1 MNPLD
6 RIPPAELGR
15 RLKAAR
21 LMAGITEA
29 KAAAAIG
36 ADESTLTAL
45 KRGERRLSAEEF
57 LNLCQFYGTSPGR
70 MLQPE
75 AIHPAYEGWSQGC
88 VK

>member
-6 RIPPAELGR
+6 LLTPSELGR

-21 LMAGITEA
+21 LTAGITEA
-29 KAAAAIG
+29 QAAAAIG
-36 ADESTLTAL
+36 ADPATVAAI
-45 KRGERRLSAEEF
+45 KRGERRLSASE
-57 LNLCQFYGTSPGR
+57 LIQLCALYQTSPGR

-88 VK
+88 VR